1 MEFAINRDVFLKSL
15 SHAIGIIEK
24 KTTLPILSNIL
35 IEAKNSKIK
44 ITATDLDI
52 IYFEEILPQ
61 EVKKEGSTTTSA
73 NILYD
78 ILRKLQSNAKVELS
92 LQGANKLKL
101 VSGNS
106 KFNLLCISSDNFPL
120 SGEDIDQKNFNV
132 PSQKLLKLLNKTKI
146 SISSD
151 ETRHYLNGIYI
162 HKITLENKSFLSAV
176 ATDSHRLSS
185 SSLEIDSDAYIESI
199 ILPKKTIFQLISL
212 LEQSDSS
219 VKISNNKSKIKF
231 EMDIGVLIS
240 KVIDGRFPD
249 YNKVIPKNN
258 DKILEIKL
266 NEFKNSIERVT
277 SVSLDRKEGLK
288 MHISKEAVQLS
299 VNSPNSG
306 EGIENINAKF
316 NSNDMSISFNSRYL
330 IDIISQ
336 IENELIVINLK
347 DPGSPV
353 LIKDFSDKNSFHV
366 VMPMKIWFILMKGN
380 IRLFFYFSLS
390 NHLIPMPIWAI
401 DLSRI

>member
-1 MEFAINRDVFLKSL
+1 MEFVINRDVFLKSL
-15 SHAIGIIEK
+15 GNAIGIIEK

-61 EVKKEGSTTTSA
+61 EVKKEGATTTSA

-78 ILRKLQSNAKVELS
+78 ILQKLHSGAKVELS
-92 LQGANKLKL
+92 LQSTNKLKL
-101 VSGNS
+101 ISRNS
-106 KFNLLCISSDNFPL
+106 KFNLLCIPSDNFPL
-120 SGEDIDQKNFNV
+120 FDEDTDQKNFEV
-132 PSQKLLKLLNKTKI
+132 SSQKLLKLLNKTKI
-146 SISSD
+146 SISND
-151 ETRHYLNGIYI
+151 ETRHYLNGIYM
-162 HKITLENKSFLSAV
+162 HKITLENKSFLCAV

-185 SSLEIDSDAYIESI
+185 SSLEIDSDTHVESI

-212 LEQSDSS
+212 LEQSNKS

-231 EMDIGVLIS
+231 EMDTGVLIS

-249 YNKVIPKNN
+249 YTKVVPKNN

-288 MHISKEAVQLS
+288 MSISKEAVQLS

-306 EGIENINAKF
+306 EGTESINAKF
-316 NSNDMSISFNSRYL
+316 NSNDLNISFNSRYL
-330 IDIISQ
+330 ADITSQ
-336 IENELIVINLK
+336 IENESIVINLK

-353 LIKDFSDKNSFHV
+353 LIRDFSDKNSFHV
-366 VMPMKIWFILMKGN
+366 VMPMKI
-380 IRLFFYFSLS
+380 
-390 NHLIPMPIWAI
+390 
-401 DLSRI
+401 